1 MIRSRPWRSAV
12 ALMLVL
18 LTPACTTWRVERL
31 APQALLARNPS
42 TLRVMRTDSSMLVL
56 QDPELQGDTLV
67 GTGAKGAEVRVPL
80 DSVRQTSTRRFSP
93 LKTFGVLVGMA
104 ATAVVGLAIYISSC
118 NCFGD

>member
-1 MIRSRPWRSAV
+1 MIRSRPWRSTV
-12 ALMLVL
+12 ALMLIL
-18 LTPACTTWRVERL
+18 LTTACTSWRVEPL

-56 QDPELQGDTLV
+56 QDPELRGDTLV
-67 GTGAKGAEVRVPL
+67 GTGARGAQVRVPL

-104 ATAVVGLAIYISSC
+104 ATAVVGVVIYFGTC
-118 NCFGD
+118 GCFGD

>member
-1 MIRSRPWRSAV
+1 MRS
-12 ALMLVL
+12 
-18 LTPACTTWRVERL
+18 
-31 APQALLARNPS
+31 
-42 TLRVMRTDSSMLVL
+42 DSSMLVL

-67 GTGAKGAEVRVPL
+67 GTGVRGAQMRVPL

-118 NCFGD
+118 NCID